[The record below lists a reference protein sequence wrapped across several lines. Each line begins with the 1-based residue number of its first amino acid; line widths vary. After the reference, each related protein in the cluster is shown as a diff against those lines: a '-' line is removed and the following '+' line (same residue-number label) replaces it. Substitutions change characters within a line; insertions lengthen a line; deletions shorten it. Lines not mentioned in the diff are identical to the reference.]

1 MMDILH
7 PWQERAA
14 ERAQT
19 LAQRYHH
26 IPDALIVLGSGLATL
41 PEDAHVVARVPLDEL
56 TAIAAPAVTGHPR
69 ELVLAEW
76 NGHPI
81 WFCLG
86 RYHLYQGLS
95 AAEAAA
101 PIALLAHLP
110 GPIVILTNAAGSLH
124 PTFAP
129 GDLVL
134 IRDHFFVPG
143 LAGHHPLIPPAG
155 RVRFFSLRDAYD
167 RHLRAVAR
175 AAAARLGLELP
186 EGTYAMVAG
195 PTFETAAELRWLRA
209 AGADLVGMSTIPEV
223 ILARALG
230 LRVLA
235 ISVVTNLA
243 IPEEP
248 AIPTH
253 EEVAAIGEQARPRL
267 HRLLGFFLDQLAE
280 ESDAVTGREPV

>member
-1 MMDILH
+1 
-7 PWQERAA
+7 
-14 ERAQT
+14 
-19 LAQRYHH
+19 
-26 IPDALIVLGSGLATL
+26 
-41 PEDAHVVARVPLDEL
+41 
-56 TAIAAPAVTGHPR
+56 
-69 ELVLAEW
+69 
-76 NGHPI
+76 
-81 WFCLG
+81 
-86 RYHLYQGLS
+86 
-95 AAEAAA
+95 
-101 PIALLAHLP
+101 
-110 GPIVILTNAAGSLH
+110 
-124 PTFAP
+124 
-129 GDLVL
+129 
-134 IRDHFFVPG
+134 
-143 LAGHHPLIPPAG
+143 
-155 RVRFFSLRDAYD
+155 
-167 RHLRAVAR
+167 
-175 AAAARLGLELP
+175 
-186 EGTYAMVAG
+186 MVAG